1 MSKGMS
7 KSTAIIQ
14 RLLEERRQY
23 EAWIARLNSSADATP
38 GNVRARV
45 REDYEA
51 RLVAVMEELKAH
63 AESAR
68 LAIQEKRYMRGELQK
83 KEAHSVGEYDES
95 QWEQVHQDVLAEL
108 VSVREDLQAVEA
120 DIQKLEELDALVR
133 NRPTPRPAAA
143 PAPTPPARPA
153 TPSIIIQEPPVPQEP
168 PARPAQ
174 VDELEFIKSVTEDDT
189 GAAPSPRRASG
200 AQFQPTIPSDPPR
213 AAAPPSQRAANPVP
227 APIVPDPSAAGDEE
241 VERTLRCK
249 QCGTMNL
256 PSVAR
261 RRQAK
266 LLGELSNNGRKS
278 GLVSCRV
285 IVMDQILSGGAIE
298 QPRGHPIRR
307 TRLLGRRGGAHALEG
322 GSERGALST
331 VTYLAGAPLAHRL
344 LRRLDSRHSRPPREA
359 RKIEGKCRSVKALR
373 R

>member
-1 MSKGMS
+1 MTKGMS

-68 LAIQEKRYMRGELQK
+68 LAIQEKRHMRGELQK
-83 KEAHSVGEYDES
+83 KEALAAEKLTETELRHSVGEYDES

-133 NRPTPRPAAA
+133 NRPAPRPAAP
-143 PAPTPPARPA
+143 PAAAPPARPA
-153 TPSIIIQEPPVPQEP
+153 ATTIAPDLPLIPLDA
-168 PARPAQ
+168 PAKPAQ

-200 AQFQPTIPSDPPR
+200 AQFQPNIPSDPPR
-213 AAAPPSQRAANPVP
+213 AAVPPSQRAANPVP
-227 APIVPDPSAAGDEE
+227 APIIPDPSAAGDDEAT
-241 VERTLRCK
+241 RTLRCK
-249 QCGTMNL
+249 ECGTMNL
-256 PSVAR
+256 PTEWYCG
-261 RRQAK
+261 Q
-266 LLGELSNNGRKS
+266 
-278 GLVSCRV
+278 C
-285 IVMDQILSGGAIE
+285 
-298 QPRGHPIRR
+298 GHQ
-307 TRLLGRRGGAHALEG
+307 
-322 GSERGALST
+322 
-331 VTYLAGAPLAHRL
+331 
-344 LRRLDSRHSRPPREA
+344 LDA
-359 RKIEGKCRSVKALR
+359 V
-373 R
+373 

>member
-83 KEAHSVGEYDES
+83 KEALAAEKLTETELRHSVGEYDES

-133 NRPTPRPAAA
+133 NRPAPRPATA
-143 PAPTPPARPA
+143 PAPAPPARHPA
-153 TPSIIIQEPPVPQEP
+153 PAVTLDLPLIPLEP
-168 PARPAQ
+168 PAKPAQ

-256 PSVAR
+256 PTEWYCG
-261 RRQAK
+261 Q
-266 LLGELSNNGRKS
+266 
-278 GLVSCRV
+278 C
-285 IVMDQILSGGAIE
+285 GG
-298 QPRGHPIRR
+298 Q
-307 TRLLGRRGGAHALEG
+307 
-322 GSERGALST
+322 
-331 VTYLAGAPLAHRL
+331 
-344 LRRLDSRHSRPPREA
+344 LDA
-359 RKIEGKCRSVKALR
+359 V
-373 R
+373 